1 MALSVIGAGFGRT
14 GTMSLKLALEQL
26 GFGPCFHM
34 MEFFSAANGEALKA
48 RWEEVAFA
56 ANPVDWDGVF
66 AGYRSTVDW
75 PSAAYWR
82 QLADRYPAAKV
93 ILTVRDADRWFDSA
107 SATIFSGRS
116 SDEELAKR
124 TDTWARMVR
133 RIIAEGTFD
142 RRSSDREHAIAVFR
156 RHNEEVRK
164 TIPPERLLVY
174 EAGQGWEPLCRF
186 LGVEVPETP
195 YPQENT
201 TEKFKAKRA
210 EDAAAREREAEGAT
224 DSG

>member
-1 MALSVIGAGFGRT
+1 MTLSVIGAGFGRT
-14 GTMSLKLALEQL
+14 GTMSLKLALDQL

-34 MEFFSAANGEALKA
+34 AEMFGPNGEALKL

-56 ANPVDWDGVF
+56 TGARDWEAVF

-75 PSAAYWR
+75 PSTAYWR
-82 QLADRYPAAKV
+82 DLVEAYPSAKV

-133 RIIAEGTFD
+133 QIIVERTFGG
-142 RRSSDREHAIAVFR
+142 RTGDREHATAVFR
-156 RHNEEVRK
+156 RHNEEVRR
-164 TIPPERLLVY
+164 TLPPERLLVY

-186 LGVEVPETP
+186 LDVAVPETP
-195 YPQENT
+195 YPKENT
-201 TEKFKAKRA
+201 TESFNARRLEEA
-210 EDAAAREREAEGAT
+210 EALARAAAKDKPE
-224 DSG
+224 

>member
-1 MALSVIGAGFGRT
+1 MTLSVIGAGFGRT

-34 MEFFSAANGEALKA
+34 KEFFAAENGEELKA
-48 RWEEVAFA
+48 RWEHLAFS
-56 ANPVDWDGVF
+56 PEPPDWDAVF

-75 PSAAYWR
+75 PSTAYWR
-82 QLADRYPAAKV
+82 ELAERYPSAKV
-93 ILTVRDADRWFDSA
+93 ILTVRDAERWFDSV

-124 TDTWARMVR
+124 TDGWAKMVR
-133 RIIAEGTFD
+133 RIIAEGTFGG
-142 RRSSDREHAIAVFR
+142 RSGEREHAIAVFR
-156 RHNEEVRK
+156 RHNDDVQR

-186 LGVEVPETP
+186 LGVAVPGTP
-195 YPQENT
+195 YPVENT
-201 TEKFKAKRA
+201 TDTFKAQRA
-210 EDAAAREREAEGAT
+210 AEAAARAETEGQGNPA
-224 DSG
+224 

>member
-1 MALSVIGAGFGRT
+1 MTLSVIGAGFGRT

-34 MEFFSAANGEALKA
+34 MEFFAAANGEALKT

-56 ANPVDWDGVF
+56 TEPPEWDEIF
-66 AGYRSTVDW
+66 AGYCSTVDW

-82 QLADRYPAAKV
+82 ELADRYPSAKV
-93 ILTVRDADRWFDSA
+93 ILTVRDADRWYDSA

-142 RRSSDREHAIAVFR
+142 GRSGDREHATAVFR
-156 RHNEEVRK
+156 RHNDEVRS
-164 TIPPERLLVY
+164 TIAPERLLVY

-195 YPQENT
+195 FPQENT
-201 TEKFKAKRA
+201 TETFKARRA
-210 EDAAAREREAEGAT
+210 EEAAARREVEGSANA
-224 DSG
+224 G